1 MSEEDNIEKKENN
14 IEEQENEVQGKNIDD
29 ENLDGKYET
38 DEENPEV
45 EELDL
50 EKRLMAI
57 DDEVLTVKGVAT
69 LTLNPNG

>member
-1 MSEEDNIEKKENN
+1 MNNDSSMWGTYADNHRGVCLI
-14 IEEQENEVQGKNIDD
+14 
-29 ENLDGKYET
+29 YET

-69 LTLNPNG
+69 LTLNPNGWLAHPRSTNRVL